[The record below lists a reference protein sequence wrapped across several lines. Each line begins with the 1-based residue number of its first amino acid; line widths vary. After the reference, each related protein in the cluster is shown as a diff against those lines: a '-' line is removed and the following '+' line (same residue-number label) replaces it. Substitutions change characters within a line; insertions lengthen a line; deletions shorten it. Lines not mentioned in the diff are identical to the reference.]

1 MVRPATIR
9 VTAIAH
15 GSEAWRAAVVLRREV
30 LRKPLG
36 MSFTQE
42 QLDSESDALLYAAY
56 VTDGANEQLA
66 ATAFF
71 VPLDTTRVQLRQM
84 AVSPAMQGRGVG
96 RALLKYMEHDARS
109 RGYTEILAEARVSA
123 LPFYAKLGYT
133 ASGEVYEHV
142 GLPHRM
148 ISKRF

>member
-1 MVRPATIR
+1 MATIR
-9 VTAIAH
+9 VTAIEH
-15 GSEAWRAAVVLRREV
+15 GSEAWRTAVELRREV

-42 QLDSESDALLYAAY
+42 QLDSERDALLYAAY

-71 VPLDTTRVQLRQM
+71 IPLDATRVQLRQM
-84 AVSPAMQGRGVG
+84 AVTSSLQGCGAG
-96 RALLKYMEHDARS
+96 RTLLEHMERDAQS
-109 RGYTEILAEARVSA
+109 RGYSEIVAEARVSA
-123 LPFYAKLGYT
+123 LPFYVKLGYI
-133 ASGEVYEHV
+133 ASGGIYEHV
-142 GLPHRM
+142 GLPHRK